1 MSGKTNGNEDKGVED
16 LLASLDTDKR
26 MSSIRLRNYKSI
38 GNLDQQAREDGLT
51 GSIRGPGSKQSEVAG
66 GITVSKSMPLDVHNQ
81 IQNEE
86 TEGGPLRF
94 SVGLTAPHHC

>member
-1 MSGKTNGNEDKGVED
+1 MSDKTNGNEDKGVED

-51 GSIRGPGSKQSEVAG
+51 GSIRGPGSKQFEMAG
-66 GITVSKSMPLDVHNQ
+66 GITVSKSMPLNMHNQ

-86 TEGGPLRF
+86 MEGGSLRF
-94 SVGLTAPHHC
+94 